1 MTLTLSA
8 NGDDCLFS
16 PCCHSLVCTDNDGD
30 DDDGED
36 DDGEDD
42 EDNEYE
48 DDDDCLFARVAT
60 PWYAPTMI
68 RVTMNLQKHN
78 V

>member
-30 DDDGED
+30 DDE
-36 DDGEDD
+36 GEDD

>member
-1 MTLTLSA
+1 MFKKNADLA
-8 NGDDCLFS
+8 EVGS
-16 PCCHSLVCTDNDGD
+16 P
-30 DDDGED
+30 
-36 DDGEDD
+36 
-42 EDNEYE
+42 NEYE

>member
-8 NGDDCLFS
+8 NGDDCLFR

-30 DDDGED
+30 DDE
-36 DDGEDD
+36 GEDD
-42 EDNEYE
+42 EDDED
-48 DDDDCLFARVAT
+48 DDDDCLFAHVAT

-68 RVTMNLQKHN
+68 RVTMNLQVHN